1 MRFIADS
8 MLGRLARWLRLLG
21 YDTLYYPE
29 IEDRILLK
37 IAREENRILLTRD
50 TRLIKVR
57 ELQQNTEESREK
69 RVERIQTKYFLLI
82 ENNPFDQLKTVITAF
97 NLKDFSVMNRCAVCN
112 AALDSIT
119 KEEVKNLVPEYVY
132 HASDIFKQCSNCGKL
147 YWKGTHPEKFRKK
160 LSEILQNY
168 RS

>member
-1 MRFIADS
+1 VRFIADS

-37 IAREENRILLTRD
+37 IAREDNRILLTRD

-69 RVERIQTKYFLLI
+69 GVERVQTKYFLLI
-82 ENNPFDQLKTVITAF
+82 ENTPFDQLKTVITAF

-112 AALDSIT
+112 AILDSIT

-132 HASDIFKQCSNCGKL
+132 HTSDIFKQCSNCGKL
-147 YWKGTHPEKFRKK
+147 YWKGTHPEKFREK